1 MATLKAK
8 VEIAYEALPG
18 FRIGE
23 PLTEAAAKH
32 CGLDASAGWV
42 VHEVAHSKDRG
53 GGFATAVSLQR
64 LVVRRR
70 SP

>member
-1 MATLKAK
+1 MGTLRAK
-8 VEIAYEALPG
+8 VEIAYEASPG

-42 VHEVAHSKDRG
+42 VHQVAHSENPG
-53 GGFATAVSLQR
+53 GGFTTSVSLQR
-64 LVVRRR
+64 LVVRRAA
-70 SP
+70 